1 MKNDT
6 TSLRRIRDDNG
17 RAVCPPRS
25 AKTSD
30 FQLRSAATGAA
41 VPIARMSRA
50 TRKPKRKELEVQ
62 RDREAHERSRTCDDR
77 HAGDA
82 REARVERESN
92 IMKFNFPHC
101 DVASQS
107 PGRTTEIECHSG
119 IDQQSDYEDGG
130 VRERRGGARKPRRSE
145 VRCRI

>member
-1 MKNDT
+1 MIK
-6 TSLRRIRDDNG
+6 
-17 RAVCPPRS
+17 AVRYAPPRS
-25 AKTSD
+25 AETSD
-30 FQLRSAATGAA
+30 CQLRSAATGGA
-41 VPIARMSRA
+41 VPFARMSRA
-50 TRKPKRKELEVQ
+50 TREPKRKELEVQ

-82 REARVERESN
+82 REARVERESKT
-92 IMKFNFPHC
+92 MKFNFPHC

-107 PGRTTEIECHSG
+107 PRRTTEIECHSG

-130 VRERRGGARKPRRSE
+130 LRERRGAARKPRRSE

>member
-1 MKNDT
+1 M
-6 TSLRRIRDDNG
+6 
-17 RAVCPPRS
+17 
-25 AKTSD
+25 
-30 FQLRSAATGAA
+30 
-41 VPIARMSRA
+41 
-50 TRKPKRKELEVQ
+50 Q

-77 HAGDA
+77 HAGDT
-82 REARVERESN
+82 REARVERESS